1 MDAQSLIRMKVGSLD
16 FEVSGR
22 EEFVEAQLQ
31 RFLSLLPPDALSQ
44 QLGNG
49 AAAIDPP
56 AVAVQPPGTNSPTAS
71 PAKDP
76 PTLLDFYRER
86 APSTDVERV
95 TVLAAYLRDS
105 KGQDEVTEDSLH
117 PLFRELA
124 VLGQQPAKN
133 ITHGIWNAASKGRA
147 YLERVDGKRG
157 TYRLTNAGAAL
168 VYNTLPEQTK
178 AKRRP

>member
-1 MDAQSLIRMKVGSLD
+1 MKVGSLD

-56 AVAVQPPGTNSPTAS
+56 AVAAQPPGTNSPTAS

-76 PTLLDFYRER
+76 LTLHDFYKEH
-86 APSTDVERV
+86 APNTDVERV
-95 TVLAAYLRDS
+95 TVLAAYLRDN
-105 KGQDEVTEDSLH
+105 KGQDEVTEESLH

-124 VLGQQPAKN
+124 VLGQLPAKN

-168 VYNTLPEQTK
+168 VYNTLLEQTK